1 MYDEGEVLA
10 VSEGMSVFDEGEVL
24 AVSEGMSV

>member
-1 MYDEGEVLA
+1 MCDEGGLLA
-10 VSEGMSVFDEGEVL
+10 VSEGMSVFDDGELL